1 MTKFWHAIKKTL
13 HQKSNFFD
21 VHEAAEAKK
30 GHQDSNNEKTSTC
43 WRFGCSRSISNLK
56 DVVHGCSRPPNPPP
70 PSIYSPRSVG
80 SSDLLDT
87 LAREVVSS
95 SFNKELKITA
105 GHLRHGCSSFGC
117 DGRPPADPAF
127 MGNERDGIF
136 ACHYCGKESKKWQD
150 LEAHHACNHAG
161 FIALSYA
168 LLLYIS
174 CKLDSHLPTRQFENF
189 LGLMKIIL
197 FLKALIGLCRFMNI
211 SINQS
216 FCYKFCLFLTLHII
230 AVTELEEGEFS
241 RKIVEKICQS
251 SFSYSIYGRRIVM
264 TERILKVHHLQR
276 TLAKFEEYRESVQN
290 RAIKFQHKHARCIA
304 DGNEL
309 LRFHGTTISCSLGV
323 NGSSSL
329 CSSTKCNVCQI
340 IRSGFP
346 TKWEMKAGV
355 GVFTASTWETAL
367 ESIDTTAENNDFS
380 SKKAVVICRVIAG
393 RIHKPIDGFR
403 EMIGLM
409 DFDSVAG
416 KVGRH
421 SNLEELYLLN
431 PRALLPCF
439 VVIDKS

>member
-13 HQKSNFFD
+13 HHKSNFSD
-21 VHEAAEAKK
+21 VHESAATAAKK
-30 GHQDSNNEKTSTC
+30 GHQDSNNEKASTC

-56 DVVHGCSRPPNPPP
+56 DVVHGCNRPPNPPP

-105 GHLRHGCSSFGC
+105 GHLRHGGSSSFGC

-127 MGNERDGIF
+127 MGNEKDGIF

-150 LEAHHACNHAG
+150 LEAHHVCNH
-161 FIALSYA
+161 
-168 LLLYIS
+168 
-174 CKLDSHLPTRQFENF
+174 
-189 LGLMKIIL
+189 
-197 FLKALIGLCRFMNI
+197 
-211 SINQS
+211 
-216 FCYKFCLFLTLHII
+216 

-276 TLAKFEEYRESVQN
+276 TLAKFEEYRESVKN

-329 CSSTKCNVCQI
+329 CFSPKCNGCQI

-367 ESIDTTAENNDFS
+367 ESIDTAAGKTDFS

-409 DFDSVAG
+409 EFDSVAG

-439 VVIDKS
+439 VVIEKS